1 MREKS
6 TKRGI
11 YTNRQPTHLEETVE
25 QVYSSEI
32 KTHTHAPNLH
42 GRPVYRSTLLGCK
55 SKGRLK
61 GGPRGEARSKAGVSS
76 ARQWWPDLPRVEGSE
91 ATWDDARGR
100 QWERSRAA

>member
-61 GGPRGEARSKAGVSS
+61 GGPRGEARKQGWGFECS
-76 ARQWWPDLPRVEGSE
+76 AVV
-91 ATWDDARGR
+91 ARFAKGGG
-100 QWERSRAA
+100 E